1 MIYSMMIQYDTGMT
15 FFSMIV
21 KDPLCR
27 LVGSKKESC
36 TRFIKKDKRGYTK
49 DITIQQYIIYTI
61 EAGCFLVVG
70 TILFSCTILMKE

>member
-1 MIYSMMIQYDTGMT
+1 MMIYSMMIQYDTGMT

-36 TRFIKKDKRGYTK
+36 TRFILKKIKEDTLKTLQYNSTLS
-49 DITIQQYIIYTI
+49 IQ
-61 EAGCFLVVG
+61 
-70 TILFSCTILMKE
+70 